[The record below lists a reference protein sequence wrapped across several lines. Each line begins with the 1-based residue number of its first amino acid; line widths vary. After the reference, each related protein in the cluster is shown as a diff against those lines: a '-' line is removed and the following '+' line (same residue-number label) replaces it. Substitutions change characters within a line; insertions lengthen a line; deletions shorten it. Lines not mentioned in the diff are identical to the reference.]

1 MKYIDKNY
9 SDRILFARLCTLYI
23 INNNYMLFSEY
34 YNNVFENIFFYC
46 ILVICK
52 LWLFHVQSVYR
63 ILTKEVHM
71 FKV

>member
-1 MKYIDKNY
+1 ML
-9 SDRILFARLCTLYI
+9 LFNEKHTLLLLFTIYI
-23 INNNYMLFSEY
+23 INKNYMLFSEY

-52 LWLFHVQSVYR
+52 LWLLHVQSVYR